1 MVNRNMANTIKTTG
15 YFNFVSAIMA
25 FMLWGG
31 WAIYV
36 NANDTDNT
44 GIISGLT
51 QGTASFMI
59 TFFLVHSVTLLF
71 HQFKHPVAK
80 LLFPAIVTVCF
91 TSMCLL
97 LIHSLA
103 GTPHIL
109 MTIFPAIAVA
119 FSFCLFTS
127 YKLHKISQNAGTH
140 YE

>member
-1 MVNRNMANTIKTTG
+1 MANSIKTTR
-15 YFNFVSAIMA
+15 YFNYISAFMA
-25 FMLWGG
+25 FILWGG
-31 WAIYV
+31 WAFYV
-36 NANDTDNT
+36 NLKDASNA
-44 GIISGLT
+44 GVISGLT

-59 TFFLVHSVTLLF
+59 TFFLVHSVTRLY
-71 HQFKHPVAK
+71 HRFKHPVAK

-97 LIHSLA
+97 LIHSLV

-109 MTIFPAIAVA
+109 MTILPAITVA

-127 YKLHKISQNAGTH
+127 YKLHKISRNAGTH

>member
-1 MVNRNMANTIKTTG
+1 MVNTIKTTR
-15 YFNFVSAIMA
+15 YFNYVSAFMA

-31 WAIYV
+31 WAFYV
-36 NANDTDNT
+36 NVEDTVNA
-44 GIISGLT
+44 GIISGLS

-59 TFFLVHSVTLLF
+59 TLFLVHSVTRLY
-71 HQFKHPVAK
+71 HRFKHPVAK

-103 GTPHIL
+103 GTPHIIL
-109 MTIFPAIAVA
+109 TIFPAITVA

-127 YKLHKISQNAGTH
+127 YKLDKISRNTGSQ

>member
-1 MVNRNMANTIKTTG
+1 MAKTIKTTR
-15 YFNFVSAIMA
+15 YFNYVSAFMA

-31 WAIYV
+31 WAYYV
-36 NANDTDNT
+36 NVQDTDIA
-44 GIISGLT
+44 GIMSGLT

-59 TFFLVHSVTLLF
+59 TLFLVHSVTRLY
-71 HQFKHPVAK
+71 HRFKHPVGK

-97 LIHSLA
+97 LIHTLA

-109 MTIFPAIAVA
+109 MTILPAITVA

-127 YKLHKISQNAGTH
+127 YKLHKINRNSGSQN
-140 YE
+140 E